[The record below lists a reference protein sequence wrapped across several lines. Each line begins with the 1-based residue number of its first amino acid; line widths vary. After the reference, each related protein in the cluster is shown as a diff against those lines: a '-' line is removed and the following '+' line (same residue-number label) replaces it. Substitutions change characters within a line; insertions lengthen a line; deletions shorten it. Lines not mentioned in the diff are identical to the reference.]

1 MNAMKMTR
9 RAAAHDYTQAGIYH
23 ITLHVAEEMGQPLGR
38 VVGDGSAPDGSPDAP
53 RIQLSAVGRMVEH
66 ELLHS
71 IHDHYP
77 MITVQDYVVMPDHLH
92 FLVEVQDKILSRY
105 GKTLPLGQVIAGFK
119 KGCNKRFW
127 ALAAQ
132 PAAETAANTGGQTAG
147 HTENQAANTAG
158 HTAAQ
163 NGGGTAAQNGGN
175 TAAQNGGHT
184 AAQNG
189 GHTAAQNGGGTA
201 AQNGGGTAAQ
211 NGGGTTA
218 QNDGGTAAQNGG
230 GNGGGKAAGHIGARQ
245 AGGNTS
251 GVAAGSVQAGFPGAG
266 ALPQPYKTPS
276 SATTGRPP
284 LFAYGYCDVMPV
296 DAAQLATQR
305 QYIKDNPRSRLLR
318 SQNRAWLSP
327 RRGTIGTALTIPALR
342 GYLRRECPPSLATD
356 EALSAIEG
364 RLLVAA
370 GGETATLTATKTATH
385 TGGETAALIAC
396 DSYGNTGLLTE
407 HRCLPVVCHR
417 KDKALF
423 AQQKARCLDEAAR
436 GTVLVSPRIA
446 KGEQEIIDDC
456 VNHGFPVILIA
467 DNGFPDRY
475 HPSMARTDLVSAGR
489 LLLVTP
495 WLYQYRGKNEQVT
508 VPFCKTM
515 NCVAQALCRM
525 KDSWWKE

>member
-1 MNAMKMTR
+1 MNALKMTR
-9 RAAAHDYTQAGIYH
+9 RAVKHDYTRAGIYH
-23 ITLHVAEEMGQPLGR
+23 VTLHVAEEMGQPLGR

-77 MITVQDYVVMPDHLH
+77 MVAIQDYVVMPDHLH
-92 FLVEVQDKILSRY
+92 FLVEVQDKILSRQ

-127 ALAAQ
+127 ALTAQ
-132 PAAETAANTGGQTAG
+132 PAAAPDSGDTGGQTAA
-147 HTENQAANTAG
+147 HTAG
-158 HTAAQ
+158 QA
-163 NGGGTAAQNGGN
+163 
-175 TAAQNGGHT
+175 
-184 AAQNG
+184 
-189 GHTAAQNGGGTA
+189 
-201 AQNGGGTAAQ
+201 
-211 NGGGTTA
+211 
-218 QNDGGTAAQNGG
+218 
-230 GNGGGKAAGHIGARQ
+230 GNGAD
-245 AGGNTS
+245 TS
-251 GVAAGSVQAGFPGAG
+251 GNAAGSVQAGAPGS
-266 ALPQPYKTPS
+266 LPRPNKTPS
-276 SATTGRPP
+276 NGSTGRPP

-327 RRGTIGTALTIPALR
+327 RRGTIATALTVTALR

-364 RLLVAA
+364 RLLVAE
-370 GGETATLTATKTATH
+370 GGPTAAK
-385 TGGETAALIAC
+385 TAALIAC

-417 KDKALF
+417 KDQALF

-475 HPSMARTDLVSAGR
+475 HPSAERITLCSGGR
-489 LLLVTP
+489 LLLITP
-495 WLYQYRGKNEQVT
+495 WQYQYRGKNEQVT